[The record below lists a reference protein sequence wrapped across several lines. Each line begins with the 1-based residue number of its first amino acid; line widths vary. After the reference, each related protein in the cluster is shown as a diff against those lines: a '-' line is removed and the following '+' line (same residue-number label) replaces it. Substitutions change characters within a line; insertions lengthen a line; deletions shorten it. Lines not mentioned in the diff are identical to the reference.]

1 VPPPRNALD
10 ASSIRTDEDSISTDQ
25 PPSANTT
32 GEACLDNNPSTDLD
46 MWCDNTDPDTRHDW
60 EGNAPAARSSTREE
74 IWKDSTEELRLTTF
88 SLDDL
93 SAEEESGDKEA
104 DEPISALPTEEEVQ
118 VKDAPADEARGKE
131 ILGDEAVRMRAQS
144 SLSRRSVS
152 MADIGSRNA
161 KNRQMRR
168 VNSRF
173 LLGECGFVIR
183 YEHRFLSSA
192 LSRFNDGSS
201 RPLILNS
208 PAFQS

>member
-1 VPPPRNALD
+1 
-10 ASSIRTDEDSISTDQ
+10 
-25 PPSANTT
+25 
-32 GEACLDNNPSTDLD
+32 

-208 PAFQS
+208 PAFRKAKHTGFPLQYRSVGWCEYRYWANQVVVHGVSMALYLLVFVLFRR